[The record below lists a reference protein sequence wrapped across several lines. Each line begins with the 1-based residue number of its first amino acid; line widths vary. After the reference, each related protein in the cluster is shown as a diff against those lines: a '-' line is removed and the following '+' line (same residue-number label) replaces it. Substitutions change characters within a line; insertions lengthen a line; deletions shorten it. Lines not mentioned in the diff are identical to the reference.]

1 MRSRSIFKRVISS
14 VLALSLLV
22 LCFAALCM
30 PQITIQAYSASGDH
44 LEILISAQTN
54 IKGEEII
61 IPYDAEKHAMPFTVV
76 YMING
81 EAKGSAADTSVEL
94 KDSKGLWQSNVN
106 RDESGSV
113 IPYSRTLS
121 LEDFDIYVATSSN
134 YVYDGEM
141 LLDNRSEM
149 TIMPASLTIAA
160 RDQTVVYNGET
171 QGPGDTAYEDPAE
184 IAELIDIEGL
194 KEQDSISSLIVDG
207 QGTDVGVYD
216 LIPSDAVLNGAPE
229 IRNYDIKYVNGKLTI
244 GYQVSVTAGAHM
256 TVTGDSGELRQIVP
270 GGNIVP
276 LSFTADEGY
285 YFSKD
290 YSVETKDGIE
300 VTRVSESEIKVS
312 GTPKANIEI
321 TLPDAELKE
330 TPPVPPEPHVHE
342 LTLVEAEEATCTE
355 DGNSAYYVCDGCGRW
370 FEDATGLA
378 EIRDKSAV
386 IIKALGHKWDSGV
399 VTKAA
404 TATKDGIRTYT
415 CLHDSSHTKTE
426 PIPATGRKDSNRS
439 EHTVSPLPDA
449 WVRDEAGWHFRENGV
464 LVKNAWRK
472 LEYNGE
478 SYWYLFDEN
487 GTMKTGWAEWKGEK
501 YYLNPVSDGWMGR
514 MLTGWQE
521 IDGKRY
527 YFETVPGNN
536 QGRMYRSEGTPDG
549 YYVGADGVWQ

>member
-1 MRSRSIFKRVISS
+1 VPS
-14 VLALSLLV
+14 
-22 LCFAALCM
+22 
-30 PQITIQAYSASGDH
+30 
-44 LEILISAQTN
+44 
-54 IKGEEII
+54 
-61 IPYDAEKHAMPFTVV
+61 
-76 YMING
+76 
-81 EAKGSAADTSVEL
+81 SAAIY
-94 KDSKGLWQSNVN
+94 
-106 RDESGSV
+106 RDGSPV
-113 IPYSRTLS
+113 T
-121 LEDFDIYVATSSN
+121 DN
-134 YVYDGEM
+134 Y
-141 LLDNRSEM
+141 
-149 TIMPASLTIAA
+149 
-160 RDQTVVYNGET
+160 
-171 QGPGDTAYEDPAE
+171 E
-184 IAELIDIEGL
+184 I
-194 KEQDSISSLIVDG
+194 
-207 QGTDVGVYD
+207 T
-216 LIPSDAVLNGAPE
+216 
-229 IRNYDIKYVNGKLTI
+229 YVNGKLKISAPAASYT
-244 GYQVSVTAGAHM
+244 VSFSAGGGSGKMEDVTGVSGEYKLPKCLFTAPDSMLFDCWLVAGKEYGEGDPVNVDADITVTA
-256 TVTGDSGELRQIVP
+256 QW
-270 GGNIVP
+270 
-276 LSFTADEGY
+276 
-285 YFSKD
+285 K
-290 YSVETKDGIE
+290 
-300 VTRVSESEIKVS
+300 EI
-312 GTPKANIEI
+312 
-321 TLPDAELKE
+321 
-330 TPPVPPEPHVHE
+330 PPEPHVHE

-355 DGNSAYYVCDGCGRW
+355 DGNSAYYVCDGCGKW

-378 EIRDKSAV
+378 EITDKSAV

-527 YFETVPGNN
+527 YFETVLGNN

>member
-1 MRSRSIFKRVISS
+1 MRFKSVFKRVISS

-30 PQITIQAYSASGDH
+30 PQITIQAYSASGDGDR
-44 LEILISAQTN
+44 LEIQISGQER
-54 IKGEEII
+54 IM
-61 IPYDAEKHAMPFTVV
+61 IPYDAEKHGMPFTVV
-76 YMING
+76 YKING
-81 EAKGSAADTSVEL
+81 EPKGSAADISVDL
-94 KDSKGLWQSNVN
+94 KDGEGRWQSDVYRDGSGNVKSYI
-106 RDESGSV
+106 RPLTSD
-113 IPYSRTLS
+113 
-121 LEDFDIYVATSSN
+121 DFDIYVATSSN
-134 YVYDGEM
+134 YVRVEKS
-141 LLDNRSEM
+141 LLNNRSEM
-149 TIMPASLTIAA
+149 MIMPAPLTITA
-160 RDQTVVYNGET
+160 RDQTVVYNGEK
-171 QGPGDTAYEDPAE
+171 QGPGDTVYKDPAE

-194 KEQDSISSLIVDG
+194 KGQDSITWLTVDG

-216 LIPSDAVLNGAPE
+216 LIPSNAVLNEAPK

-355 DGNSAYYVCDGCGRW
+355 DGNSAYYVCDGCGKW
-370 FEDATGLA
+370 FEDATGLV
-378 EIRDKSAV
+378 EITDKSAV

-415 CLHDSSHTKTE
+415 CLHDSRHTKTE

-487 GTMKTGWAEWKGEK
+487 GTMKTGWAEWRGEK

-527 YFETVPGNN
+527 YFETVLGNN

>member
-44 LEILISAQTN
+44 LEIHISAQTN

-81 EAKGSAADTSVEL
+81 EAKSSAADTSVEL

-141 LLDNRSEM
+141 LYDNRSEM

-194 KEQDSISSLIVDG
+194 KGQDSISSLIVDG

-216 LIPSDAVLNGAPE
+216 LIPSDAVINGAPE
-229 IRNYDIKYVNGKLTI
+229 IRNYDIEYVNGRLTI

-256 TVTGDSGELRQIVP
+256 TPTGDSGELRQIVS

-290 YSVETKDGIE
+290 YSVETKAGI
-300 VTRVSESEIKVS
+300 
-312 GTPKANIEI
+312 
-321 TLPDAELKE
+321 
-330 TPPVPPEPHVHE
+330 
-342 LTLVEAEEATCTE
+342 
-355 DGNSAYYVCDGCGRW
+355 
-370 FEDATGLA
+370 
-378 EIRDKSAV
+378 
-386 IIKALGHKWDSGV
+386 
-399 VTKAA
+399 
-404 TATKDGIRTYT
+404 
-415 CLHDSSHTKTE
+415 
-426 PIPATGRKDSNRS
+426 
-439 EHTVSPLPDA
+439 
-449 WVRDEAGWHFRENGV
+449 
-464 LVKNAWRK
+464 
-472 LEYNGE
+472 
-478 SYWYLFDEN
+478 
-487 GTMKTGWAEWKGEK
+487 
-501 YYLNPVSDGWMGR
+501 
-514 MLTGWQE
+514 
-521 IDGKRY
+521 
-527 YFETVPGNN
+527 
-536 QGRMYRSEGTPDG
+536 
-549 YYVGADGVWQ
+549 

>member
-30 PQITIQAYSASGDH
+30 TQITIQAYSDSGDGDR
-44 LEILISAQTN
+44 LEIQISGQTK
-54 IKGEEII
+54 IMT
-61 IPYDAEKHAMPFTVV
+61 YDAEKHGMPFTVV
-76 YMING
+76 YRING
-81 EAKGSAADTSVEL
+81 VVKGSAADTSVDLREDL
-94 KDSKGLWQSNVN
+94 IDDDGRWQSDVN
-106 RDESGSV
+106 RDEYGNV
-113 IPYSRTLS
+113 ISYTKRLTLA
-121 LEDFDIYVATSSN
+121 DFDIYVATSSN
-134 YVYDGEM
+134 YGRVEKSV
-141 LLDNRSEM
+141 LDDHSEM
-149 TIMPASLTIAA
+149 TIMPAPLTITA
-160 RDQTVVYNGET
+160 RNQTVVYNGQI
-171 QGPGDTAYEDPAE
+171 QGEGDTVYKDPAQ
-184 IAELIDIEGL
+184 IAEKVSVSGLQGNDYLYSIEL
-194 KEQDSISSLIVDG
+194 DG
-207 QGTDVGVYD
+207 QGKDIGEHNIVPSSAAIYRDGSPVTDNY
-216 LIPSDAVLNGAPE
+216 E
-229 IRNYDIKYVNGKLTI
+229 ITYVNGRLKI
-244 GYQVSVTAGAHM
+244 
-256 TVTGDSGELRQIVP
+256 
-270 GGNIVP
+270 
-276 LSFTADEGY
+276 
-285 YFSKD
+285 
-290 YSVETKDGIE
+290 
-300 VTRVSESEIKVS
+300 
-312 GTPKANIEI
+312 
-321 TLPDAELKE
+321 LKE

-355 DGNSAYYVCDGCGRW
+355 DGNSAYYVCDGCGKW

-378 EIRDKSAV
+378 EITDKSAV

>member
-1 MRSRSIFKRVISS
+1 MSGTLNPTSFVIE
-14 VLALSLLV
+14 
-22 LCFAALCM
+22 
-30 PQITIQAYSASGDH
+30 P
-44 LEILISAQTN
+44 
-54 IKGEEII
+54 II